1 MSTGFSAA
9 WLPAASLGRQ
19 ALAENREQL
28 RKGYVECFGKP
39 PDVDQ
44 RGIALA
50 AFDTAHVCPVEP
62 GPVRQLLLRELQ
74 AVPEFAHPLAKGQPE
89 VVHGQDRGTKGSP

>member
-1 MSTGFSAA
+1 MTAGFSAA
-9 WLPAASLGRQ
+9 RLAAGSLARQ
-19 ALAENREQL
+19 PLAEDREQV
-28 RKGYVECFGKP
+28 RKGDVKGFGQP

-50 AFDTAHVCPVEP
+50 AFDTAHVGPVEP